1 MSFLDEFTGK
11 IAVIGLGSTGL
22 SVIRFLAKYNKDI
35 KVFDENP
42 AAKQVEHLKLFFPE
56 VETSFGS
63 FELDYLH
70 EASLIIMSPGIC
82 PYDKIWHGIDNSK
95 IISDIELFSHYASAP
110 IIAITG
116 SNGKST
122 VAALLSHSLSNMGFN
137 VALGANYG
145 TPALQLLDYD
155 SIDYYILELSSF
167 QLLQTYS
174 LRPKISLFLNFSP
187 DHLDWHINLQDYL
200 SAKQK
205 IFSNADAVIV
215 NLNEPETYR
224 SLGLQNIVSGFSIG
238 EPGSSEDFGVA
249 IIAGCEYLMHG
260 NSKLIARSDL
270 PVIPD
275 FQILNYLA
283 VYAIAAN
290 LGIEAGRYVGS
301 LAGFSSL
308 EHRCQSIGS
317 LSSRHWYNDSK
328 ATNCAATKAAV
339 TSLVKLHGSIIL
351 LAGGVFKEELVE
363 KNLGVLKSE
372 LKSIILFGQDAN
384 KLYNGWHQL
393 YDCIVVDDMYTAID
407 LAYRISN
414 LGDVILLS
422 PACASFDQFTNYKN
436 RGDLFIDYVKKNF

>member
-22 SVIRFLAKYNKDI
+22 SVIRFLARYNKDI

-42 AAKQVEHLKLFFPE
+42 AAKQVDHLKLFFPE
-56 VETSFGS
+56 VETGFGS

-238 EPGSSEDFGVA
+238 NPGSSEDFGVA

-260 NSKLIARSDL
+260 ITRIIARSDL
-270 PVIPD
+270 PLMPD
-275 FQILNYLA
+275 FQVLNYLA
-283 VYAIAAN
+283 VYAIVAS
-290 LGIEAGRYVGS
+290 LGI
-301 LAGFSSL
+301 
-308 EHRCQSIGS
+308 
-317 LSSRHWYNDSK
+317 
-328 ATNCAATKAAV
+328 AA
-339 TSLVKLHGSIIL
+339 
-351 LAGGVFKEELVE
+351 
-363 KNLGVLKSE
+363 
-372 LKSIILFGQDAN
+372 D
-384 KLYNGWHQL
+384 
-393 YDCIVVDDMYTAID
+393 
-407 LAYRISN
+407 
-414 LGDVILLS
+414 
-422 PACASFDQFTNYKN
+422 
-436 RGDLFIDYVKKNF
+436 